1 VAVDPAAA
9 SAPHEA
15 AVVAVL
21 NRYFSAINDHAYGAY
36 ERLFSP
42 AVRSGLSQATF
53 MAGFGTTHDSA
64 VTLRRMSALGTGELE
79 VSVTFTSHQQPSA
92 SPTQSSC
99 TAWQISLYLVKQ
111 GRRYLL
117 TAPPPGYQ
125 ASYRSCS

>member
-1 VAVDPAAA
+1 M
-9 SAPHEA
+9 
-15 AVVAVL
+15 VAVL

-42 AVRSGLSQATF
+42 AVRNGLSQATF

-64 VTLRRMSALGTGELE
+64 VTLRSMSALSTGELE
-79 VSVTFTSHQQPSA
+79 VGVTFTSHQQPAA
-92 SPTQSSC
+92 SPSQSSC
-99 TAWQISLYLVKQ
+99 TAWRISLYLVKQ

-117 TAPPPGYQ
+117 TAPPAGYQ